1 MSVIAQTPRIIVREF
16 LPEEKDLFF
25 ELMNDTRINYHLP
38 KRNPEQIREVFIETI
53 ADYLQGQKLTR
64 WGIFDTLTGDFIG
77 LGLLKYVP
85 EEPQKAELG
94 YVLHLHYHGKG
105 IATELS
111 KALIVYGF
119 DKMNLSEIFAVTT
132 HENIASQQVLLKAGL
147 TQGEHII
154 RGGLELSFFSVSRDA
169 YLSAK
174 L

>member
-1 MSVIAQTPRIIVREF
+1 MSVIVQTPRIIIREF

-25 ELMNDTRINYHLP
+25 ELMNDIRINQNLP

-77 LGLLKYVP
+77 LSLLKYVP
-85 EEPQKAELG
+85 EEPHKAELG

-111 KALIVYGF
+111 KALVIYGF
-119 DKMNLSEIFAVTT
+119 DKMHLSEIFAVTT
-132 HENIASQQVLLKAGL
+132 HENIASQRVLLKAGL
-147 TQGEHII
+147 TQGEHMI
-154 RGGLELSFFSVSRDA
+154 RGGLELSFFNISNKA
-169 YLSAK
+169 
-174 L
+174 